1 MAFRPSSGP
10 AGVGSALT
18 PPSPKM
24 NEPSSEQPE
33 INISVSQICALIN
46 VSRLTF
52 DRMCDRGEGPK
63 MFLLGKR
70 KFSTP
75 SLIKSW
81 IIERQRGASASS
93 NTAA

>member
-1 MAFRPSSGP
+1 
-10 AGVGSALT
+10 
-18 PPSPKM
+18 
-24 NEPSSEQPE
+24 
-33 INISVSQICALIN
+33 
-46 VSRLTF
+46 
-52 DRMCDRGEGPK
+52 MCDRGEGPK